1 MTRWPV
7 FSLLF
12 LVMFVA
18 SSQAH
23 EVRPAMLHLT
33 QLGDQDY
40 AVLWKVP
47 ARGDAVLKL
56 TLQFPETCTPST
68 PKKIVRDTASVVQ
81 RWKIRC
87 TEKIAGQRLAVE
99 GLETT
104 AVEMI
109 GQIDWLGRSP
119 QSVRLTGGANAFELS
134 TRATWADVATS
145 YGPFGFTH
153 IWEGWD
159 HLLFLTALMLLV
171 RSVRQILWAVTS
183 FTIAHSITLAL
194 AVLQIVHVPSGLVET
209 MIALSIVFVAAE
221 AMRSGTGVKTLAIE
235 RPWLVSFAF
244 GLLHGLGFA
253 GALTDAGLPPTPS
266 ARLWYSSISGWKQ
279 ARSCSSWRFWP
290 CFNSSPGSYRRGT
303 PWPAARSCM
312 WPALQARSG
321 RLNAPSL
328 CSYLLGLKPFGFGIP
343 PGRNNHAISRSC
355 RSLTRMC
362 P

>member
-253 GALTDAGLPPTPS
+253 GALTDAGLPPDAIGPALVFFNLGVEAGQIVFVLALLALLQLFSRLVPS
-266 ARLWYSSISGWKQ
+266 RDAM
-279 ARSCSSWRFWP
+279 ARSAILYVAGIAGAFWT
-290 CFNSSPGSYRRGT
+290 FER
-303 PWPAARSCM
+303 
-312 WPALQARSG
+312 AL
-321 RLNAPSL
+321 SL
-328 CSYLLGLKPFGFGIP
+328 FVPVG
-343 PGRNNHAISRSC
+343 A
-355 RSLTRMC
+355 
-362 P
+362 

>member
-1 MTRWPV
+1 MTRWPI

-33 QLGDQDY
+33 QLSDQDY

-56 TLQFPETCTPST
+56 ILQFPETCTPST

-81 RWKIRC
+81 RWKIWC
-87 TEKIAGQRLAVE
+87 TEEIAGQRLAVQ

-253 GALTDAGLPPTPS
+253 GALTEAGLPPDAIGPALVFFNLGVEAGQIVFVLALLALLQLFSRLVPS
-266 ARLWYSSISGWKQ
+266 RDAM
-279 ARSCSSWRFWP
+279 ARSAILYVAGIAGAFWT
-290 CFNSSPGSYRRGT
+290 FER
-303 PWPAARSCM
+303 
-312 WPALQARSG
+312 AL
-321 RLNAPSL
+321 SL
-328 CSYLLGLKPFGFGIP
+328 FVPVG
-343 PGRNNHAISRSC
+343 A
-355 RSLTRMC
+355 
-362 P
+362 